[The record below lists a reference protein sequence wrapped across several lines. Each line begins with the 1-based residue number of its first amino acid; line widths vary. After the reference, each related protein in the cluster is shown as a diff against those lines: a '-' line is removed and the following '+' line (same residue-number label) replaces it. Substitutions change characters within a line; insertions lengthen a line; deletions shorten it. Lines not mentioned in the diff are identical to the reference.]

1 VANELTLTGSIGVIM
16 HGWNYRGLMDKV
28 GIAPMT
34 YKSGLYKDMLS
45 PDRSTNEI
53 PAGEHQMVQALID
66 ETYQKFKS
74 VVADGRGAAHTAN
87 KKEGRALADNWQ
99 DFADGRV
106 VSGKQ
111 ALDLGLVDEL
121 GDFDDTVDRTEKI
134 TGIKDSNLV
143 EYRAHYDISDFLSM
157 FGQSSQAHDI
167 KLDLGIEAPKL
178 HAGYLYFLAPNFVN

>member
-1 VANELTLTGSIGVIM
+1 
-16 HGWNYRGLMDKV
+16 
-28 GIAPMT
+28 
-34 YKSGLYKDMLS
+34 MLS